1 MTPKPKIL
9 IVDDDD
15 RFRTIL
21 EKTLSAEGYEIKTV
35 ANGEE
40 ALELV
45 AREHFN
51 LILIDLIMP
60 RKDGFQTIESL
71 MENNP
76 EISLIAMSG
85 GRNGSQSYL
94 RVAGKIAAC
103 RTLAKPFNREA
114 LLEAIRSA
122 IGG

>member
-1 MTPKPKIL
+1 MTSKAKIL
-9 IVDDDD
+9 IVDDDAP
-15 RFRTIL
+15 FRAIL
-21 EKTLSAEGYEIKTV
+21 EITLSAEGYEVKTA

-45 AREHFN
+45 LQEHFN

-60 RKDGFQTIESL
+60 QKDGFQTIQSL

-103 RTLAKPFNREA
+103 RTLAKPFDRKT
-114 LLEAIRSA
+114 LLEAIRSE